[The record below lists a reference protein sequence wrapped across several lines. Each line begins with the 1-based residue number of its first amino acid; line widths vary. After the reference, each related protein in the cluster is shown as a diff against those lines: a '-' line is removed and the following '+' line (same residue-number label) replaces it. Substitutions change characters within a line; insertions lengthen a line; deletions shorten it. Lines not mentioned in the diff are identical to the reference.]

1 MHEIGEGIL
10 GIPGARFTYSKGIE
24 LFFSCCC
31 CCFLFFKG
39 ETRKAQRVPPPPLRC
54 VRSCPNDF
62 SLSDKK
68 SRDETFSH
76 WTVLDCDC
84 CSPPPVQWM
93 DGWTIVNERNCVIP
107 MDVVGIFFFFFPP
120 SHFNFSRQNEM
131 TKQNLFWSVFCLY
144 KKKTRN
150 DVTTT
155 EYKWISWLLHCRPLV
170 VVVFPNYRQS

>member
-1 MHEIGEGIL
+1 MHEIGEGIV

-107 MDVVGIFFFFFPP
+107 LDVVGIFFFFFSP
-120 SHFNFSRQNEM
+120 FSFQFLEAKWNDK
-131 TKQNLFWSVFCLY
+131 TKSFLVGLLFVQ
-144 KKKTRN
+144 KKTRN